1 MTLRRLILR
10 QVRYEGRDFWRSPEA
25 AFFYFAFP
33 IVFMLTMNLV
43 FSAAFADDEGEL
55 MGFYTPAYI
64 VFGVIMATFTSL
76 AMTVAI
82 ARDEGLLK
90 RIHGSP
96 MPTWAYLM
104 ARVLFS
110 ILLALLLALVMAAV
124 GAMVFGVGLPVG
136 SIPAAVA
143 VVALGAACFTAL
155 GLAVA
160 GLVPSAQSAPVIVN
174 GIILPLLFISNVFIE
189 IEEGVL
195 VTVSNLFPVRHF
207 ADALQAVYHPDVAG
221 PLDPVDLIWLASW
234 GLAALFVAWRTFAW
248 EPRN

>member
-1 MTLRRLILR
+1 MNLRRLILR
-10 QVRYEGRDFWRSPEA
+10 QVRYENRDFWRSPES

-33 IVFMLTMNLV
+33 IIFMLTMNLV
-43 FSAAFADDEGEL
+43 FAAAFADEEGDL

-64 VFGVIMATFTSL
+64 VFGVIMATFTAL
-76 AMTVAI
+76 AMAVAI

-96 MPTWAYLM
+96 MPTWAYLS

-110 ILLALLLALVMAAV
+110 ILMALVLALIMAAV
-124 GAMVFGVGLPVG
+124 GAVLFGVGLPIG
-136 SIPAAVA
+136 SIPLAV
-143 VVALGAACFTAL
+143 VIVALGAACFTAL

-189 IEEGVL
+189 VEEGML

-207 ADALQAVYHPDVAG
+207 ADALQAAYHPDVAG
-221 PLDPVDLIWLASW
+221 PLDPVDLIWLAGW
-234 GLAALFVAWRTFAW
+234 GLAALLVAWRTFSW
-248 EPRN
+248 EPRS

>member
-1 MTLRRLILR
+1 MNLGRLILR
-10 QVRYEGRDFWRSPEA
+10 QVRYENRDFWRSPES

-33 IVFMLTMNLV
+33 LVFMLTMNLV
-43 FSAAFADDEGEL
+43 FSAAFADEEGDL
-55 MGFYTPAYI
+55 MGFYTPAYV

-96 MPTWAYLM
+96 MPTWAYLS

-110 ILLALLLALVMAAV
+110 ILMALVLALIMAAF
-124 GAMVFGVGLPVG
+124 GAVLFGVGLPIG
-136 SIPAAVA
+136 SIPMAVV

-155 GLAVA
+155 GLAVG
-160 GLVPSAQSAPVIVN
+160 GLVPSAQSAPVLVN
-174 GIILPLLFISNVFIE
+174 GVILPLLFISNVFIE
-189 IEEGVL
+189 IEDGIL
-195 VTVSNLFPVRHF
+195 VTISNLFPVRHF

-221 PLDPVDLIWLASW
+221 PLDLVDLVWLAGW
-234 GLAALFVAWRTFAW
+234 GLAALLVARMTFSW
-248 EPRN
+248 EPPL